1 MSCAVIDLYP
11 RRATMVGV
19 KYANELRTIV
29 FESFR
34 IISIGPL
41 KVVKARVLSYT
52 HIGKIMSN
60 HTRSEACL
68 ENLSSTG
75 TFSREAARLC
85 FKLSRNTCLFVIAQ
99 PLSHCRPVWQAENHE
114 RNTDNGDET
123 LDDEKPAEPLEAGIT
138 IHEADTVP
146 NAPSKSPC
154 KRCGGKN
161 ESNAG

>member
-29 FESFR
+29 LESFR
-34 IISIGPL
+34 VISIGPF
-41 KVVKARVLSYT
+41 KVVKARVLCHT

-60 HTRSEACL
+60 HTRSEARL
-68 ENLSSTG
+68 DNLSSTG

-85 FKLSRNTCLFVIAQ
+85 LKLRRNTCLFVIAQ
-99 PLSHCRPVWQAENHE
+99 PRSHCRPVWQAENHE

-138 IHEADTVP
+138 IHEADP
-146 NAPSKSPC
+146 IPDASSKSSR
-154 KRCGGKN
+154 KRRGGKN
-161 ESNAG
+161 ESNAE